1 MKKKIIGGIV
11 VLLLG
16 GIAFWQFS
24 AKTQAKDKKEIS
36 KPKTVK
42 IWSDDETNVEGNVI
56 KRRGVIKGDKEVYLS
71 PKAEGRVKVIYKEI
85 GQRVYRGQL
94 LATIDGRETALQ
106 SQVARNGYN
115 LADKSVSKTK
125 KFFKSQIKQAEK
137 AKKLAKEAYE
147 MAKQGSDQE
156 AIAKAKANY
165 ELAKKAVDTAE
176 AGYKLQKEVAEGQR
190 DIAYSQWKMAGAVAG
205 NNYVR
210 APFSGVIAQVM
221 VEVGDLVSPQRPM
234 FLLVDDSQKEV
245 EISVEGEL
253 LDDVKVGQEIKVI
266 TQKGV
271 TKTVKIKAV
280 SPMIDTH
287 SRKGIIKISL
297 PKDEEFVLGEYLDVL
312 IPQKLNQDINA
323 GVFIPQKA
331 VVQLYHDTFV
341 FVVENDHAKKI
352 KVELGEILGDQVLVK
367 SGLNAEQAKRVI
379 VEGQQYLNDGD
390 VIKNLG
396 VEN

>member
-1 MKKKIIGGIV
+1 M
-11 VLLLG
+11 LLG

-24 AKTQAKDKKEIS
+24 ANTQAKDKKEVN
-36 KPKTVK
+36 KPKVVK
-42 IWSDDETNVEGNVI
+42 IWSNNETDIEKNTI
-56 KRRGVIKGDKEVYLS
+56 KRRGIIKGDKEIYLS
-71 PKAEGRVKVIYKEI
+71 PKAEGRVKKIYKEI

-94 LATIDGRETALQ
+94 LATIDGREMELQ
-106 SQVARNGYN
+106 SQVAQTGYN
-115 LADKSVSKTK
+115 FADKAVSKTK

-147 MAKQGSDQE
+147 MAKQGGNQE
-156 AIAKAKANY
+156 SIAKAKANY
-165 ELAKKAVDTAE
+165 EMAKKAVDTAE
-176 AGYKLQKEVAEGQR
+176 AGYKLQKEMAEGQR
-190 DIAYSQWKMAGAVAG
+190 DVAYSQWQMAGAVAG

-210 APFSGVIAQVM
+210 APFSGVIAEVM
-221 VEVGDLVSPQRPM
+221 VEEGDLVSPQRPM

-253 LDDVKVGQEIKVI
+253 LNNVKVGQDIKVI
-266 TQKGV
+266 TQKGI
-271 TKTVKIKAV
+271 TKTAKVKAV

-287 SRKGIIKISL
+287 SRKGTIKISL

-312 IPQKLNQDINA
+312 IPQKLNQDINS
-323 GVFIPQKA
+323 GIFIPQKA

-341 FVVENDHAKKI
+341 FVMDNNHAKKI

-390 VIKNLG
+390 VVKVI
-396 VEN
+396 EN